1 MMGKVLELFGF
12 KRINLDAEMRELDRK
27 IEEQRQL
34 ARLAKSELIENVFQ
48 GLADDIARGAGRQR

>member
-1 MMGKVLELFGF
+1 VSQ
-12 KRINLDAEMRELDRK
+12 EMRDLDQK

-48 GLADDIARGAGRQR
+48 GLSDEVAKGAERQ